1 MSPQGFFRAILLS
14 TAIAAPMS
22 VSMTAHAT
30 ASTPVQPNFP
40 QYDAPHGDDYLS
52 HKARKNQDLEV
63 GDYAFADLHKSGR
76 TFLDEWSFTLADSA
90 DITVSLLD
98 FTLPGMGSKF
108 LFQDDADNDHA
119 YKDDWYKENGH
130 GKGNHKNNSHG
141 HDIFKSLLDNK
152 YLTVSLF
159 DEEGDLLG
167 TAGENGTL
175 SALGLAAGQWYTL
188 AVSGKAVGMLGGIYH
203 GNLSIESAAPVPIGD
218 TLPLFASALLV
229 FGLRSKKVRE
239 AIRI

>member
-1 MSPQGFFRAILLS
+1 MYVQGFFRAALLS
-14 TAIAAPMS
+14 AAVLAPLA
-22 VSMTAHAT
+22 AHAT
-30 ASTPVQPNFP
+30 ATSPVQPSFP
-40 QYDAPHGDDYLS
+40 QGNSHWDWEMPGDYLS
-52 HKARKNQDLEV
+52 DKARKNQDLET
-63 GDYAFADLHKSGR
+63 GDYAFADIHKSGR

-90 DITVSLLD
+90 DITVSLFD
-98 FTLPGMGSKF
+98 FTLPGMGSNF
-108 LFQDDADNDHA
+108 LYQDGE
-119 YKDDWYKENGH
+119 KSGFNG
-130 GKGNHKNNSHG
+130 KSHG
-141 HDIFKSLLDNK
+141 HNIFKSLLDNK

-159 DEEGDLLG
+159 DEEGSLLG

-229 FGLRSKKVRE
+229 FGLRSKKVRD